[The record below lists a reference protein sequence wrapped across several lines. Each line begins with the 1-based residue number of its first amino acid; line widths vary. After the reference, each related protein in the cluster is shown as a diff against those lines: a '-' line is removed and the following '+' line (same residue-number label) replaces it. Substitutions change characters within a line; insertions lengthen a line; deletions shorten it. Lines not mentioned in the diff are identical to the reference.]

1 MKIAVIG
8 GGISGLVAA
17 YRLCSEHDITVF
29 EANDYI
35 GGHTN
40 TVEIEF
46 DGERHAIDMGFIVFN
61 DWTYPSFIGLLDELG
76 VASRSTT
83 MSFSVSDERTGLE
96 YNGHSL
102 NTLFAQ
108 RRNLLRPSF
117 YRMLADILRFNR
129 EARNLVIKGN
139 DEITVGEFL
148 LQHRFSEEFARYYLL
163 PMGAAI
169 WSCPIG
175 TFAQFP
181 IRFIVDFYHNH
192 GLLNVFRRPTWRVVE
207 GGSRAYVNAMTRS
220 FHDRIRLR
228 TPVQSVRRFPNC
240 VDVQPRGGPSESFDH
255 VIFACHSDQAL
266 RILGDA
272 ATTPERELLS
282 AFPYE
287 RNVAVLHTD
296 ISLLPRTRRAWASW
310 NYRLYG
316 DDSCPASVTY
326 NMNILQGVRSRHT
339 FCVTLNDESRI
350 APEHVLRRFEYQ
362 HPVFTTQRRYAQ
374 ARHAELLFANRTS
387 FCGAYWRNGFHE
399 DGVVSALAVVKAL
412 RRIGSSADLGSTL
425 MPSSPPAYKSACPT
439 LLAGVAE

>member
-8 GGISGLVAA
+8 AGVSGLVAA
-17 YRLCSEHDITVF
+17 YRLCSDHDITVF
-29 EANDYI
+29 EANDYP

-40 TVEIEF
+40 TVEVEL
-46 DGERHAIDMGFIVFN
+46 DGERHAIDTGFIVFN
-61 DWTYPSFIGLLDELG
+61 DWTYPHFIGLLDELG

-83 MSFSVSDERTGLE
+83 MSFSFRDDRSGLE

-108 RRNLLRPSF
+108 RRNLLRPRF
-117 YRMLADILRFNR
+117 HRMLTDILRFNR
-129 EARNLVIKGN
+129 EARHLVMNGS
-139 DEITVGEFL
+139 DEITVDEFL
-148 LQHRFSEEFARYYLL
+148 IQHRFSREFAKYYLL

-175 TFAQFP
+175 KFAQFP

-192 GLLNVFRRPTWRVVE
+192 GLLNVFRRPIWRVVE
-207 GGSRAYVNAMTRS
+207 GGSRTYVEAMTRR

-228 TPVQSVRRFPNC
+228 TPVQSVRRFPNRI
-240 VDVQPRGGPSESFDH
+240 DLQPRGGPSQSFDH

-266 RILGDA
+266 RILGDV
-272 ATTPERELLS
+272 ATTQEQEILS

-296 ISLLPRTRRAWASW
+296 VSLLPRTRRAWASW
-310 NYRLYG
+310 NYRLNS

-326 NMNILQGVRSRHT
+326 NMNILQGIQSQHT
-339 FCVTLNDESRI
+339 FCVTLNDELRI
-350 APEHVLRRFEYQ
+350 APERVLRRFVYH
-362 HPVFTTQRRYAQ
+362 HPVFTTRRRFAQ
-374 ARHAELLFANRTS
+374 ARHAELLNINRTS

-399 DGVVSALAVVKAL
+399 DGVVSALAVVNAL
-412 RRIGSSADLGSTL
+412 RRNEYSADLGSTL
-425 MPSSPPAYKSACPT
+425 SSSRLAYKSACPT
-439 LLAGVAE
+439 LLAGVGE